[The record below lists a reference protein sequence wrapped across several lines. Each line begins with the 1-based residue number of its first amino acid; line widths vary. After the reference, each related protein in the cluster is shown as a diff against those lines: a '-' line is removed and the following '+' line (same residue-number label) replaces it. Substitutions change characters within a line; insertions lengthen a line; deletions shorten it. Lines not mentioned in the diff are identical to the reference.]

1 MEEIY
6 TAEFLV
12 HDVQCNVPYIAKPA
26 ITLRFLE
33 FPTLTVFGTIQ
44 KSIIFN
50 KGKSCKFSMTLT
62 VLRESLKRYPL
73 YIMLVDAFPNNI
85 KMLGSAAVD
94 LSGFAE
100 AGIPSSSDFRR
111 NLINLHD
118 PVKNIIARLDISIS
132 ISQYTDGIVR
142 TPAEVFEKI
151 KYDNL
156 KVTPPEQQSD
166 KSIGTDPLP
175 AQVPGKVMKSSETM
189 TVVESNNKEIQTSVF
204 QDLYSPPPMF
214 FTKARTQAAPVYYP
228 TIPPPCPVPPGQVPC
243 PELLIDK
250 LIQEIQHLKQVSS
263 LQENWAYPPPM
274 TLKNPPIKNQETAKF
289 FDSKNSAKSVSS
301 NSNLKDSGKGS
312 ENSGKGSENS
322 GKSSERSENSG
333 KSSKRTGKYS
343 EKSSERFHYRTIKEK
358 ESVEEYSEDFEEES
372 MVKSSS
378 RDGFTKC
385 FLCGEHVRNSEAREH
400 PAQCRKI
407 RDKYQSPRPGSSG
420 TWGKDLIKSVTS
432 IAEEYESDFE
442 KASSNLS
449 SNRS

>member
-33 FPTLTVFGTIQ
+33 FPTLTVFGSVQ
-44 KSIIFN
+44 KNIIFN

-62 VLRESLKRYPL
+62 VLRESLRRYPL

-100 AGIPSSSDFRR
+100 AGIPGSTDFRR

-132 ISQYTDGIVR
+132 ISLYTDGIVR

-151 KYDNL
+151 NYENL
-156 KVTPPEQQSD
+156 KTTPPEQQSD

-175 AQVPGKVMKSSETM
+175 VQMPGKVMKTSETM
-189 TVVESNNKEIQTSVF
+189 TVVENNNKEIQTSVF
-204 QDLYSPPPMF
+204 QDEYAPPPMF
-214 FTKARTQAAPVYYP
+214 FTKAKTKAAPVYYP
-228 TIPPPCPVPPGQVPC
+228 TIPPPCPVPAAPMQEYPTG
-243 PELLIDK
+243 LLIDK

-263 LQENWAYPPPM
+263 LQQSWAFPPP
-274 TLKNPPIKNQETAKF
+274 LNLSNPEAKNQETAKF
-289 FDSKNSAKSVSS
+289 TESSKKSSNRSSLKKSSKNSGQ
-301 NSNLKDSGKGS
+301 DS
-312 ENSGKGSENS
+312 
-322 GKSSERSENSG
+322 R
-333 KSSKRTGKYS
+333 RTGKYS
-343 EKSSERFHYRTIKEK
+343 EKSSEKVDYRPIREK
-358 ESVEEYSEDFEEES
+358 ESLDEYSEDFEEES
-372 MVKSSS
+372 IIKSSS

-385 FLCGEHVRNSEAREH
+385 FLCGDHVRNSEAREH
-400 PAQCRKI
+400 PGNCRKI
-407 RDKYQSPRPGSSG
+407 KDRFQSPRPGSSG
-420 TWGKDLIKSVTS
+420 TWGKEMMKSVNS

>member
-33 FPTLTVFGTIQ
+33 FPTLTVFGTVQ
-44 KSIIFN
+44 KTIIFN

-73 YIMLVDAFPNNI
+73 YVMLVDAFPNNI

-132 ISQYTDGIVR
+132 ISLYTDGIVR

-156 KVTPPEQQSD
+156 KVTPPDQQSD

-175 AQVPGKVMKSSETM
+175 VQIPGKVMKTSETM

-204 QDLYSPPPMF
+204 QDLFSPPPMF
-214 FTKARTQAAPVYYP
+214 FTKAKTQAAPVYYP
-228 TIPPPCPVPPGQVPC
+228 TIPPPCPVPPMQEYS

-263 LQENWAYPPPM
+263 LQQNWAYPPPM
-274 TLKNPPIKNQETAKF
+274 SLKNPPGKNQETAKF
-289 FDSKNSAKSVSS
+289 FDSKASEKSVSS
-301 NSNLKDSGKGS
+301 NSNLKDSSKAS
-312 ENSGKGSENS
+312 EKA
-322 GKSSERSENSG
+322 SENSG

-343 EKSSERFHYRTIKEK
+343 EKSSERLHYKTIKEK
-358 ESVEEYSEDFEEES
+358 ESVYEYSEDFEEES
-372 MVKSSS
+372 IVKSSS

-400 PAQCRKI
+400 PAQCKKI